1 MVTEVI
7 FVVKT
12 NPLNHFLCFSF
23 SAFLCVTF
31 FYQIKKKL
39 LTELTISIART
50 NEMNIQI
57 NPLEE
62 EIQQLK
68 QNKINYKIFQCVCVL
83 EMKRTSVN

>member
-23 SAFLCVTF
+23 SAFLCHYF
-31 FYQIKKKL
+31 FYQIKKKI

-68 QNKINYKIFQCVCVL
+68 RKQNKLYNLPVCVRIGNQ
-83 EMKRTSVN
+83 KDKC

>member
-12 NPLNHFLCFSF
+12 NPLNHSLCFSF
-23 SAFLCVTF
+23 STFLCVTF
-31 FYQIKKKL
+31 FIRLNKI

-50 NEMNIQI
+50 NETNIQI
-57 NPLEE
+57 SPLEE

-68 QNKINYKIFQCVCVL
+68 RKQNKLYNLPVCVRIGNQ
-83 EMKRTSVN
+83 KDKC